1 MLKIRI
7 TGLPDEIERFLNEL
21 RKRFSISHES
31 NSCRDSRSK
40 FVRKYID
47 VEEEKKNEKL

>member
-21 RKRFSISHES
+21 RKRFFISHES
-31 NSCRDSRSK
+31 NPCRDSRSK

-47 VEEEKKNEKL
+47 IEKREKNNE

>member
-31 NSCRDSRSK
+31 NPCRDSRSK

-47 VEEEKKNEKL
+47 VEGEKKNGKL